1 MGTERTQRHLAAI
14 LAADVVGYS
23 RLMEQDEAGTF
34 ERLRSCRK
42 ELFEP
47 EIANHQGRIFKLTG
61 DGLLAEFGSVVDA
74 VECAIALQRA
84 MAERNAAIATDRR
97 IAIRIGINL
106 GDVILEGDDRYGDGV
121 NIAARL
127 EGLAEPGGVL
137 ISGAAYEQVK
147 KKLVFDCD
155 FLGEQRVR
163 NISDPVSVY
172 RVCAGRDTAI
182 RPRNTNW
189 WWRWPPMISILLVI
203 GCAGIISYHY
213 FVVSPEAPRATIS
226 SSNVAA
232 QSIGS
237 LPLPDKPSIAVL
249 PFVNMSADPADESF
263 ADGLT
268 EDVITELSRL
278 QDMFVIAR
286 DSTFVFKN
294 RSVDVQQV
302 GRQFGVGYVLEGSVQ
317 RRAIQIRVNAQLIDA
332 ITGRHI
338 WAERYDRAIENLFAV
353 QEDLTTNI
361 VGVLLSKVRAAE
373 VAVAFQKPTTELRA
387 YDLVKQSIRYRNTFT
402 KEANL
407 RGREVLTKAI
417 ELDPSYAEAYAW
429 LGKIYGVDFAYQLTG
444 PASQASLDHA
454 LELVEKAIALK
465 PDLAVA
471 YAFLNFALFYD
482 GRVEEALV
490 AGRKSVELAPNDT
503 ECLIQLARVEMIN
516 GLYAE
521 ALATAGKAMRLNPSP
536 PEYYF
541 WIYGQVLYATG
552 HYDKALDALR
562 TQVAMNPAVMF
573 VHLNVAITLVR
584 LGRIDEARSEI
595 AIFRHSFP
603 QFSIE
608 NARRRIPLR
617 DTTMMDR
624 YTSDLR
630 TAGLPED
637 R

>member
-1 MGTERTQRHLAAI
+1 MGTERPQRHLAAI

-34 ERLRSCRK
+34 ERLSSYRK
-42 ELFEP
+42 EVFEP
-47 EIANHQGRIFKLTG
+47 EIANHQGRIFKLMG

-74 VECAIALQRA
+74 VECAIVLQRA
-84 MAERNAAIATDRR
+84 MSERNAGIATDRR
-97 IAIRIGINL
+97 IDVRIGINL

-137 ISGAAYEQVK
+137 ISGSAYEQVK
-147 KKLVFDCD
+147 KKLALDCD
-155 FLGEQRVR
+155 FLGEQRVK
-163 NISDPVSVY
+163 NISDPVRVY
-172 RVCAGRDTAI
+172 RVCAGRDTAHG
-182 RPRNTNW
+182 PRNMTW
-189 WWRWPPMISILLVI
+189 WRRWPPMISILLVFI
-203 GCAGIISYHY
+203 SAGIVSYRY
-213 FVVSPEAPRATIS
+213 FVVSPQAPKSITP

-232 QSIGS
+232 PSTAS

-263 ADGLT
+263 TDGLT

-302 GRQFGVGYVLEGSVQ
+302 GRQFGVRYVLEGSVQ
-317 RRAIQIRVNAQLIDA
+317 RSAKQMRVNAQLIDA

-373 VAVAFQKPTTELRA
+373 VAAAFRKPTTELRA

-407 RGREVLTKAI
+407 HGREVLIKAI

-444 PASQASLDHA
+444 PARQESLDHA
-454 LELVEKAIALK
+454 LELIEKAIALK

-521 ALATAGKAMRLNPSP
+521 ALATAEKAMRLNPSP

-562 TQVAMNPAVMF
+562 TQVAMNPAIMF

-595 AIFRHSFP
+595 AFLRHAFP

-617 DTTMMDR
+617 DTTMMHQ

-630 TAGLPED
+630 TAGLPEGP
-637 R
+637 